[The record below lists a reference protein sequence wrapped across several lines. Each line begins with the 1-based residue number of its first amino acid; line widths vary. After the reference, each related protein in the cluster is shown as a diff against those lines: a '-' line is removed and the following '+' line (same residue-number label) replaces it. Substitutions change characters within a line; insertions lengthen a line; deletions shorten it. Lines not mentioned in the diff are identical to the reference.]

1 LLDTLRRASF
11 SVDPNGDAYSAS
23 VVAKN
28 GESDAAGF
36 ASSSISWLNRKFA
49 DGGANKMLRL
59 PRNAAE
65 NARVPSI
72 SKSFSPVR
80 KLGDIPSKG
89 ERKRWLYA
97 DCRRGGDG
105 IFEIRS
111 AFEGEKGEEAA
122 KMLYMLGDS
131 AVVRSAED
139 ILLAVSAECRRTG
152 RPVSARAYGS
162 AVIALAHAV
171 AAEPGLFASIEKV
184 DAPPSWTDSVRAGG
198 TLPYADVV
206 HGALRECD
214 WTDLWN
220 DFCKKTGR
228 REK

>member
-1 LLDTLRRASF
+1 
-11 SVDPNGDAYSAS
+11 
-23 VVAKN
+23 
-28 GESDAAGF
+28 
-36 ASSSISWLNRKFA
+36 
-49 DGGANKMLRL
+49 
-59 PRNAAE
+59 
-65 NARVPSI
+65 
-72 SKSFSPVR
+72 
-80 KLGDIPSKG
+80 
-89 ERKRWLYA
+89 
-97 DCRRGGDG
+97 
-105 IFEIRS
+105 
-111 AFEGEKGEEAA
+111 
-122 KMLYMLGDS
+122 MLYMLGDS

-171 AAEPGLFASIEKV
+171 AAEPRLFASIEKV
-184 DAPPSWTDSVRAGG
+184 DAPPSWTDSVSAGG